1 MVHIKTVIETFVDL
15 QAQLVTELRRTFGTR
30 DWRYLTDIP
39 RKGELEVNGTLW
51 IYEVHGTGVR
61 FSSDRGSVDM
71 NRHLDGDP
79 RAFDVGRLAEY
90 LASIGQTRLAW
101 DGKVI
106 EFDYERGSSIL
117 AQMHAAGT
125 IQRVKSCD
133 GEMYTLPPQTSTPAA
148 GSAAGT

>member
-61 FSSDRGSVDM
+61 FSSDRGTVDM
-71 NRHLDGDP
+71 NRSLEGDP
-79 RAFDVGRLAEY
+79 RAFDAGRLAEY
-90 LASIGQTRLAW
+90 LASVGQPPLYF
-101 DGKVI
+101 GEKVI
-106 EFDYERGSSIL
+106 EFDYERGPAVL
-117 AQMHAAGT
+117 AEMHAAGA
-125 IQRVKSCD
+125 IQRVGSCD
-133 GEMYTLPPQTSTPAA
+133 GELYLLSP
-148 GSAAGT
+148 